1 MALTDLPAEAV
12 AKDASLASRRLATLS
27 NADRNN
33 ALTILH
39 NALANEDNRR
49 VILDANAKDKEV
61 AEKAAATGS
70 GLSDSVIKRLDLA
83 HGEKYNDMLRGI
95 LSVRDLDDPGQC
107 ILCHLGSVTVVDLI
121 NCSWKSV
128 TPNPPRRRPDPRKSQ
143 LPHRRSSHYF

>member
-39 NALANEDNRR
+39 DALANEENRQ
-49 VILDANAKDKEV
+49 VILNANAKDKEV
-61 AEKAAATGS
+61 AEKAAAAGS

-95 LSVRDLDDPGQC
+95 LSVRDLDDP
-107 ILCHLGSVTVVDLI
+107 
-121 NCSWKSV
+121 
-128 TPNPPRRRPDPRKSQ
+128 SQ
-143 LPHRRSSHYF
+143 YIQSHH